1 MEDSQIIGLYF
12 KRDEAAISETAAK
25 YGGFC
30 RGIAMN
36 ILSINADADECV
48 NDTYLRAWN
57 SMPPHKPDKLGAWLG
72 KVVRNIAFDL
82 WKKNHRKKRY
92 SGMEELL
99 NELEDCISTRV
110 TVESEIEEQ
119 ELTEVINTWLTSLP
133 QSDRILFMRRYWNG
147 ETVAALEQENG
158 KSPANIAKRMYRLR
172 QNLKSKLETEAIH
185 YERKGNLKII

>member
-25 YGGFC
+25 YGAFC
-30 RGIAMN
+30 RGIALN
-36 ILSINADADECV
+36 ILSISADADECV

-57 SMPPHKPDKLGAWLG
+57 SIPPQNPVRLGAWLG

-92 SGMEELL
+92 SGMEQLL
-99 NELEDCISTRV
+99 NELEDCIPSHTA
-110 TVESEIEEQ
+110 VESEIEGQ
-119 ELTEVINTWLTSLP
+119 ELTGVINAWLASLP

-147 ETVAALEQENG
+147 ETVAALAQESG
-158 KSPANIAKRMYRLR
+158 VSPANMAKKMYRLR
-172 QNLKSKLETEAIH
+172 QGLKSRLEKEG
-185 YERKGNLKII
+185 YSL